1 VAPDAG
7 ALRAALLELGFTAD
21 GVLAELGPDAF
32 AALGRGEAAPVR
44 HVLADRA
51 DDGLTDLIRLFLL
64 GEVVPTNRLSAAVP
78 LADAERL
85 GLIAEVAE
93 GDIEQI
99 RARLHVQPYPT
110 PSGDGFVVS
119 DMPAWMGRTGGRGL
133 RPDHVVGIGGATIT
147 LATITPRNPVDQALD
162 LGTGCGLQAL
172 LAAGHSRR
180 VVATDRS
187 ERALAMAQ
195 MTAVLSG
202 ASFDCRAGS
211 LFDPVEDDAFD
222 LIVANPPFVIS
233 PRARYTY
240 REAPL
245 RADDLSRA
253 VVQQA
258 AAHLRPGGVAVLLA
272 NWLHTADEPWHDRL
286 ASWAPPDTQMWAAQR
301 ERLTPSEYVDVWL
314 RDSAEHGGPDHARRY
329 AEWLTYFDD
338 LAATAIGF
346 GWIVLRRSDTPW
358 FVAEDV
364 ADAERLPTG
373 AEVLEQLADFGALH
387 DATAVRLLDSAPTW
401 RPDTE
406 LHRSWFPTG
415 QAGVDVVATRAWRPT
430 EAIDP
435 IVVDLLAGTGSLAD
449 RIEHQA
455 DGDAD
460 RADEV
465 AARALVGVRRLVGAG
480 MVSLDESSG

>member
-1 VAPDAG
+1 MAPDAG
-7 ALRAALLELGFTAD
+7 ALRAALLEQGFTAD
-21 GVLAELGPDAF
+21 GVLAALGPEAF

-44 HVLADRA
+44 HALADRA

-64 GEVVPTNRLSAAVP
+64 GEVVPTSRLEPAVP
-78 LADAERL
+78 LEDAELL

-93 GDIEQI
+93 GGTEQV
-99 RARLHVQPYPT
+99 RARVHVQPYPT

-119 DMPAWMGRTGGRGL
+119 DLPAWMGRTGGRGL

-147 LATITPRNPVDQALD
+147 LATITPRDPVDQTLD

-172 LAAGHSRR
+172 LAAGHSAR

-187 ERALAMAQ
+187 RRALAMAQ
-195 MTAVLSG
+195 LTAVLSG
-202 ASFDCRAGS
+202 TSFDCRAGS
-211 LFDPVEDDAFD
+211 LFDPVAADTFD

-233 PRARYTY
+233 PHARYTY

-245 RADDLSRA
+245 RADDLSRT

-338 LAATAIGF
+338 LAASAIGF
-346 GWIVLRRSDTPW
+346 GWIVLRRSEVPW

-364 ADAERLPTG
+364 ADAERLPNG
-373 AEVLEQLADFGALH
+373 AEVQAQLADFSALH
-387 DATAVRLLDSAPTW
+387 DATAVRLLASAPTW

-430 EAIDP
+430 ETIDP

-449 RIEHQA
+449 RIERQA
-455 DGDAD
+455 EGDAD
-460 RADEV
+460 RADEL
-465 AARALVGVRRLVGAG
+465 AARALVGLRRLVGAG
-480 MVSLDESSG
+480 MVGLDGPQG